1 MSIADLVA
9 RLPEGY
15 SEVLYRGR
23 RWSVTRTVQQ
33 GGRVEKLWAEE
44 LGGRAVVSANLYLTS
59 TGEQFRPC
67 EMPESVVVDFLTGW
81 TPLPSARAPAPSPRP
96 RWRTAL
102 WRRAWR

>member
-1 MSIADLVA
+1 MSVADLLG

-15 SEVLYRGR
+15 SEVCYRGR

-44 LGGRAVVSANLYLTS
+44 LGGRDVVSANLYVAS

-67 EMPESVVVDFLTGW
+67 EMPESVVLEFLTGW
-81 TPLPSARAPAPSPRP
+81 TPLPPTNVPAPSPTPRSPTAPRP
-96 RWRTAL
+96 RASR
-102 WRRAWR
+102 